1 MSPDDGVPILKLVRT
16 EQVRFHEHPEGH
28 RALRLRE
35 RLRTERL
42 LRHPPIVAALPGER
56 YMLLDGANRVRAL
69 GELGYSHAPVQVIDY
84 GDPAVRLKGWHHLLL
99 EGGPLDLR
107 AAYAAI
113 PGVRVRE
120 VAEGDLTNLLE
131 LRRVFA
137 VLVDEA
143 ARCWGLFAERD
154 TFDLRRWIQVLDAVV
169 SAYEGRTPLE
179 RIKLA
184 DFSKLPHVFEAVA
197 HQLVLFPVLTKS
209 ELLHLASE
217 SVLIPTGISR
227 HLIPGR
233 ALGLHLDLAF
243 LESKAPEAD
252 LQAHFAHFLE
262 QLEMQGKIRFYEE
275 SVFIM
280 NE

>member
-1 MSPDDGVPILKLVRT
+1 MTPGDGVPILELVRT
-16 EQVRFHEHPEGH
+16 AQVRFHEHPEAQRTG
-28 RALRLRE
+28 RLVE
-35 RLRTERL
+35 RLRQEKV
-42 LRHPPIVAALPGER
+42 LRNPPIVARLSADR
-56 YMLLDGANRVRAL
+56 YMLLDGANRVGAL
-69 GELGYSHAPVQVIDY
+69 RDLGYSHVPVQIIDY

-107 AAYAAI
+107 GVYQGI
-113 PGVRVRE
+113 PGVRLRE
-120 VAEGDLTNLLE
+120 VPAGELTNLLE

-137 VLVDEA
+137 VLVEESTK
-143 ARCWGLFAERD
+143 CWGLFADTE
-154 TFDLRRWIQVLDAVV
+154 TFDLRGWIRILDTVV
-169 SAYEGRTPLE
+169 SAYEGRTQLE

-184 DFSKLPHVFEAVA
+184 EFSKLPHVFETVA

-217 SVLIPTGISR
+217 GVLIPTGISR

-233 ALGLHLDLAF
+233 ALGMNLDLAF
-243 LESKAPEAD
+243 LESGEGEAE
-252 LQAHFAHFLE
+252 LQEHFERFLD
-262 QLEMQGKIRFYEE
+262 QIEMQGKIRFYEE